1 MPTYIDCHPLAAIP
15 KPVQQQMHREAL
27 RGSVDRHG
35 VQPLAHWV
43 TDGVIYCVVHAS
55 NPDAF
60 CRHHSD
66 RGLTC
71 DNVHPIEG
79 LRGSHPLR
87 AEETEV
93 VRAVLAN
100 LWPAGCWRPSA
111 NAGQGSAPDLQVACK
126 SRLNSGNAAG
136 G

>member
-15 KPVQQQMHREAL
+15 KTVQQQIQREAL
-27 RGSVDRHG
+27 RGIVDRHG
-35 VQPLAHWV
+35 VLPLAHWV
-43 TDGVIYCVVHAS
+43 TDGVIYCVVQAS
-55 NPDAF
+55 NSDAF
-60 CRHHSD
+60 CRHHAD

-126 SRLNSGNAAG
+126 SRLNSGNATG